1 MAAQFYLDLYSKES
15 ARSIASIYMTPPSE
29 WTPASHPCLYEPE
42 VGSELWRHSNL
53 LYGVESISRVN
64 YCQHPLADDLFHLFL
79 ATNPNSLLFP
89 VLQKDPATPGL
100 PNRIIGRLMEPFWR
114 RGWGQALCSVCLV
127 EVCNGELRPVFL
139 TRNNFIQHWEQKHL
153 SSLVAMTTFS
163 GTRLNSR
170 IYQGHVL
177 YLLAL
182 HADYSQDMTDHPF
195 MFPTNYSGFSAAL
208 IHSDILKKAILKH
221 SKRQPVPAPAPS
233 YCQPAPGPSQQTD
246 DLLLSLTGVSN
257 FSCSQDTGTAVSYSQ
272 DAEANDEKLLDSNE
286 DGADADAELAP
297 ESMLDEEDSTLGT
310 SKMDTGD
317 HQEFPTPTEAYLKK
331 PPISDAD
338 AVRKA
343 KKGGRKK

>member
-1 MAAQFYLDLYSKES
+1 
-15 ARSIASIYMTPPSE
+15 
-29 WTPASHPCLYEPE
+29 
-42 VGSELWRHSNL
+42 
-53 LYGVESISRVN
+53 
-64 YCQHPLADDLFHLFL
+64 
-79 ATNPNSLLFP
+79 
-89 VLQKDPATPGL
+89 
-100 PNRIIGRLMEPFWR
+100 
-114 RGWGQALCSVCLV
+114 
-127 EVCNGELRPVFL
+127 
-139 TRNNFIQHWEQKHL
+139 
-153 SSLVAMTTFS
+153 
-163 GTRLNSR
+163 LNSR

-195 MFPTNYSGFSAAL
+195 MFPTNYSGFSATL

-221 SKRQPVPAPAPS
+221 SKRQPVSTPS
-233 YCQPAPGPSQQTD
+233 YGQPAPGPSQQAPQAPGPVPGSSQSASATDSQMMTD
-246 DLLLSLTGVSN
+246 DLILSLTGVSSY
-257 FSCSQDTGTAVSYSQ
+257 FSCSQDTGATVSYSQ
-272 DAEANDEKLLDSNE
+272 DSEANDEKLLDSNE

-310 SKMDTGD
+310 SRMDTGD